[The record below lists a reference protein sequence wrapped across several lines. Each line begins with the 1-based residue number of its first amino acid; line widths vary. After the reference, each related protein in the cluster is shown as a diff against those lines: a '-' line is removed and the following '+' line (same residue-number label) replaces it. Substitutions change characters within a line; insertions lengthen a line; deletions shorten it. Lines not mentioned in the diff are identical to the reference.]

1 MWASG
6 NTAVREQQVR
16 SEGPLSRLEAL
27 RFVRRVVEQQALRQ
41 LELID
46 RWIAQE
52 ERREAERRRGEE
64 MRPAPPDWLLEH
76 GLNGPQR
83 QPVYVH
89 AGACWNAGDRS
100 RPVTREQALHA
111 LQQQVPACS
120 HCRPDTILGYLE

>member
-1 MWASG
+1 
-6 NTAVREQQVR
+6 VRG
-16 SEGPLSRLEAL
+16 EGPLSRLEAL
-27 RFVRRVVEQQALRQ
+27 RFTRRVIEQQALRQ
-41 LELID
+41 RELID

-64 MRPAPPDWLLEH
+64 TRPAPPDWLLEH

-89 AGACWNAGDRS
+89 TGTCWNAGGRS
-100 RPVTREQALHA
+100 RPATREQALHA